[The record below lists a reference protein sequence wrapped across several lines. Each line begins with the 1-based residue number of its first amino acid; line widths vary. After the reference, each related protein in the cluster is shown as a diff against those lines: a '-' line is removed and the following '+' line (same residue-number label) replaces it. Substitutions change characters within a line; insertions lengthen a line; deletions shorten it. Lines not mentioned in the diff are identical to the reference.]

1 MGNLMVYDGKNFLDK
16 YMRFMSKDVYISSEM
31 NEQFLSSYQYLLDEV
46 KKEQYLYQDQ
56 VNVRRIVSIFEKNKK
71 LLKMHNQKYLKK
83 AIDRYHDFFLELYS
97 DDVLDRNKKI
107 MILMEE
113 REMYSVVSKNY
124 IPFIVGK
131 VAYLKNICKVSANK
145 ILVLVDNYDD
155 DILLKKELMDKN
167 VDGIRCSTLSSYR
180 LSTLKRGENYL
191 DYSSLYQLLFSYIVY
206 ELFPDKK
213 RFYQFFHAFDSYIY
227 LNKDYKKFE
236 QFKDYHNYLYR
247 MKLETSGLSL
257 KKFNE
262 KEIKLRRGHL
272 RTIRG
277 EFLSC
282 KEMVDVANFLEM
294 NSVSYDYD
302 GEEDAI
308 VISSY
313 QKQII
318 ISFDKVMSSDVIG
331 LDKSS
336 KKYLEVLV
344 YELIKRRVSLELKD
358 ESIIFEVLRDSTID
372 SYFCEVIKNILIPY
386 LMKVE
391 NHFDMSQTCFSK
403 VQLKELDGIREYYLK
418 IIKKKAYVDF
428 HCLDKRVV
436 DLIQNSSYE
445 YIILLGDISINL
457 PKKCIRVVKS
467 YSDVYM
473 FKNQIKLMYDY
484 KKYLKEHK
492 QLLGVDTYVHQ
503 EELLQLTS
511 LFLKKHLDELNEQ
524 VRDTNRKI
532 YVCFYDDSDRIYFSR
547 YLVDKVYSIIKKK
560 EHNSIVL
567 GVQDNSD
574 VSLLVK
580 DGMFVKVSKNTLRCD
595 VREVESNII
604 SSIDMDYSVVII
616 PYLIKDM
623 YHKDMFRKDD
633 INQVKILIYMALSH
647 CKDSFYLLCPL
658 SRKEEYQGLF
668 DKFGKFI
675 VM

>member
-16 YMRFMSKDVYISSEM
+16 YMRFMSKDVYISSDV

-56 VNVRRIVSIFEKNKK
+56 VDIRRIVSIFEKNKK

-83 AIDRYHDFFLELYS
+83 AIDRYHDFFNKLYS

-113 REMYSVVSKNY
+113 KEMYSVVNKNY

-131 VAYLKNICKVSANK
+131 VAYLKNICRVSANK

-155 DILLKKELMDKN
+155 DKLLKKELMDKN
-167 VDGIRCSTLSSYR
+167 VDGIRCSTLASYR
-180 LSTLKRGENYL
+180 LSTLKEGENYL
-191 DYSSLYQLLFSYIVY
+191 DYSSLYQLLFSYIIY

-236 QFKDYHNYLYR
+236 QFRDYHNYLYR
-247 MKLETSGLSL
+247 MKLEMSGLSL

-262 KEIKLRRGHL
+262 KEIMLRRGHL

-282 KEMVDVANFLEM
+282 KEMVDVANFLEI
-294 NSVSYDYD
+294 NSISYDYD
-302 GEEDAI
+302 GDDDAI

-313 QKQII
+313 QKQIK
-318 ISFDKVMSSDVIG
+318 ISFDKLMSSDVIG

-344 YELIKRRVSLELKD
+344 YELIKRRVPLELKE
-358 ESIIFEVLRDSTID
+358 ESVIFEALRDSTID

-403 VQLKELDGIREYYLK
+403 VQLRELEAIREYYLK
-418 IIKKKAYVDF
+418 VLKKKLYIDST
-428 HCLDKRVV
+428 CLDRRVA
-436 DLIQNSSYE
+436 DFIQKSSYE
-445 YIILLGDISINL
+445 YIILLGDILDL
-457 PKKCIRVVKS
+457 PKKCIRVVKG

-511 LFLKKHLDELNEQ
+511 LFLKNHLYELNEQ

-532 YVCFYDDSDRIYFSR
+532 YVCFYDDGDRIYFSR
-547 YLVDKVYSIIKKK
+547 YLVDMVYSIIKKQK
-560 EHNSIVL
+560 HNNIIL
-567 GVQDNSD
+567 GVQNNNDI
-574 VSLLVK
+574 SLLVK
-580 DGMFVKVSKNTLRCD
+580 DSRFVKVSKSTLKCD
-595 VREVESNII
+595 IGEVECNSI
-604 SSIDMDYSVVII
+604 SSIDKDYSVVIV

-658 SRKEEYQGLF
+658 SRKEEYRGVF